1 MMMHV
6 DTEMVEQIASKIH
19 CDAIY
24 YIMDTADALRLEM
37 GPAGVQWNNA
47 PRTTIEFVGFRD
59 NGDCIR
65 GMWDRSYQSMATSR
79 TWTYVVHD
87 GDVLIRAGDGST
99 IHGVLSEDRATLTMG
114 PRTYEVGH
122 HGL

>member
-65 GMWDRSYQSMATSR
+65 GMWIGRTSPWRRAERGRTSCTTATS
-79 TWTYVVHD
+79 
-87 GDVLIRAGDGST
+87 
-99 IHGVLSEDRATLTMG
+99 
-114 PRTYEVGH
+114 
-122 HGL
+122 